1 MKKSN
6 YTDQEIIDSYLQG
19 DYLRSIEKQYHIDM
33 RTIKNILNKNNIE
46 YNKKIYRKHIINEK
60 YFDSID
66 SEDKAYFLGLLF
78 ADGCVAKNGYN
89 ICLTLK
95 NNDKHIL

>member
-6 YTDQEIIDSYLQG
+6 YTDQEIITSYQEG
-19 DYLRSIEKQYHIDM
+19 NYLRAIEKQYHIDM

-60 YFDSID
+60 YFDNID